1 MKGFDREVEVGTFD
15 LGHHD
20 PGIPGPERGR
30 RDALGLVVR
39 AVVRAKAFRIALVLM
54 TLASSAIVIEAGQR
68 WH

>member
-1 MKGFDREVEVGTFD
+1 MKGFDREIEVGASD

-20 PGIPGPERGR
+20 PGIPGPQRGC
-30 RDALGLVVR
+30 RDAMGLVVR
-39 AVVRAKAFRIALVLM
+39 AVARAKAFRIALVLV